1 MECAAKPGCSKLLRR
16 YVMQVVMLGWG
27 IFGISQSPAGMFLAF
42 HHSILGPYYGDNE
55 RILQWPHSPLNV
67 TPMAL
72 ETTFNDKMVEITEK
86 FTKGKIT
93 GLSFLDFPGIGNSIG
108 AKYLVLFSSQFLE
121 MREKCISFAQFL
133 YFLREV
139 CLLYNF

>member
-1 MECAAKPGCSKLLRR
+1 
-16 YVMQVVMLGWG
+16 
-27 IFGISQSPAGMFLAF
+27 MFLAF

-108 AKYLVLFSSQFLE
+108 AKYLVFFSSLSFE
-121 MREKCISFAQFL
+121 TREKCISFAQLVLLTL
-133 YFLREV
+133 YIF
-139 CLLYNF
+139 